1 MSFEDRHNEKITQS
15 LTDKSIAYKFAWQC
29 ANSLIGT
36 CGMPL
41 YIESGTEFDRCVAR
55 IQYRL
60 KSSQHVSKVVEAY
73 KRYGLLSHFVTYK
86 ESRVYI
92 TIAPTKSV
100 LVNRTENY
108 FEQLEARIENLE
120 QKLKLYDSIN
130 NKANENNKQE
140 QQAHNERTAQIDF
153 IHVSPQQCE
162 NKESAAEKR
171 TTSPESEDLSIND
184 HRELVFDVVKTEITE
199 IENKDIPSTVVKQ
212 NIEDENV
219 KHLIKPVNI
228 KDVNETCEN
237 NNNADKI
244 SNDNKSEEDSLS
256 KSAKRRMKKKLRDR
270 MTYTTEAYFAISK
283 WFNSREC
290 AFGNPNLFKWDRQ
303 PLEDSFSLETD
314 RDNFVC
320 AVKKY
325 PAQFIRIFDDK
336 ASVNS
341 KIVYKPIDSNHML
354 KLPTNELKI
363 GYLYDVAFGHAP
375 L

>member
-1 MSFEDRHNEKITQS
+1 
-15 LTDKSIAYKFAWQC
+15 
-29 ANSLIGT
+29 
-36 CGMPL
+36 MPL

-60 KSSQHVSKVVEAY
+60 KSSQQVSKVVEAY

-100 LVNRTENY
+100 LINRTENY

-130 NKANENNKQE
+130 NEANENNKQE
-140 QQAHNERTAQIDF
+140 QQAHNERAVPIDF
-153 IHVSPQQCE
+153 IHVSPQQYE

-171 TTSPESEDLSIND
+171 TINITSPESKHLSIDD
-184 HRELVFDVVKTEITE
+184 HRELVFDVIKTETNK

-212 NIEDENV
+212 NIEDEN
-219 KHLIKPVNI
+219 IKYLNKSMNT
-228 KDVNETCEN
+228 KDVSETCEN
-237 NNNADKI
+237 KDNADKI
-244 SNDNKSEEDSLS
+244 SNDNNSEEDSLS

-270 MTYTTEAYFAISK
+270 MAYATEAYFAISK

-303 PLEDSFSLETD
+303 PLDDSFSLETD
-314 RDNFVC
+314 RNNFVC

-341 KIVYKPIDSNHML
+341 KIIYKPIDSNHIL